1 MDILNQRQGIQKT
14 NRMKKITFALLLT
27 VMSIGVFA
35 QKQPKA
41 DGVNQGQRPP
51 RPQDGPNILGLKIAF
66 ITRYLNLSTD
76 DAQKFWPVY
85 YDYADNV
92 RALRNESTTDEILF
106 EEKLLNERKKFKVE
120 MKKILGTDERAN
132 KALSVDKE
140 FNNVLKKELE
150 ARRAQREKNKENK

>member
-1 MDILNQRQGIQKT
+1 MN
-14 NRMKKITFALLLT
+14 KIVFVFFLTFLC
-27 VMSIGVFA
+27 IGVSA

-41 DGVNQGQRPP
+41 EGPNQGQRPP
-51 RPQDGPNILGLKIAF
+51 RPNDGPNIQGLKIAF

-76 DAQKFWPVY
+76 EAQKFWPVY
-85 YDYADNV
+85 YDYTDNV
-92 RALRNESTTDEILF
+92 RSLRNESTSDEIAF

-120 MKKILGTDERAN
+120 MKKVLGTDERAN

-150 ARRAQREKNKENK
+150 ERRAQREKNKENK